1 MALKPGQFT
10 IGGQTFTA
18 KSLKINYESLVSDD
32 SGRTADGTMSITWVY
47 RSLPKIEIEMPPM
60 SAAEVSNLL
69 SLVQG
74 QIYTITYYDPVR
86 LTNGSAQVYTSSSKA
101 DVYNGI
107 MNNNTGLWQG
117 VSFSA
122 IGVKGDK

>member
-18 KSLKINYESLVSDD
+18 KSLKVNYESLVSDD

-60 SAAEVSNLL
+60 SAVQVSNLL
-69 SLVQG
+69 ELVQG
-74 QIYTITYYDPVR
+74 QVYNITYYDPITLGDRTVE
-86 LTNGSAQVYTSSSKA
+86 VYTSSSSA
-101 DVYNGI
+101 DVYNGL
-107 MNNNTGLWQG
+107 MNNLTGLWQG

-122 IGVKGDK
+122 IGTKGER